1 MPYCQECGAE
11 VWETASFCAECG
23 AAVDESAA
31 PPAGTD
37 AGAGETGDDG
47 PAWAQLPGLD
57 PDHRARNLWVGF
69 GYVVA
74 ILIVFGALGGGGAG
88 GAGGGQ
94 DVYIV
99 VDYSGDWSGAI
110 STGGNSRT
118 VQGSGQ
124 TRLDVPDDATIV
136 SANAQ
141 KRGGGAGTLTIRIM
155 RGDEVVAQQ
164 STSAQYGVA
173 QVSEQV

>member
-11 VWETASFCAECG
+11 VGDGAAFCAECG
-23 AAVDESAA
+23 AAVDKSTA
-31 PPAGTD
+31 PA
-37 AGAGETGDDG
+37 AGADSEGGETGGDE
-47 PAWAQLPGLD
+47 PTWAQLPGLD

-74 ILIVFGALGGGGAG
+74 TLVILGALVGGGAG
-88 GAGGGQ
+88 GGGGQ
-94 DVYIV
+94 DVYVV

-110 STGGNSRT
+110 GTAGNMRS

-141 KRGGGAGTLTIRIM
+141 KRDGAAGTLTIRIM

-173 QVSEQV
+173 QVSERV